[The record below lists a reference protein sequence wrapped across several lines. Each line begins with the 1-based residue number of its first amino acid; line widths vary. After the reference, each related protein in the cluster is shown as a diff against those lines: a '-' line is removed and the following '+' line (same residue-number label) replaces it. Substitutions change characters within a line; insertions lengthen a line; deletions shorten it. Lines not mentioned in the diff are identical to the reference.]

1 MLSHYLAPVRGNILD
16 SAENLHQETLF
27 HKLRIHREIEGIPD
41 LNGVKIA
48 LVGVM
53 DDRGSKYNAGA
64 AEGPDSIRRFLYPLF
79 AGKWNYE
86 IADLGNI
93 YMGEEITDTYF
104 ALQEVCVSLLKEQ
117 IIPVILGGSQDLTY
131 ANYRSYDQ
139 LEQTVNLV
147 SIDSRFDLGKHEDG
161 LHDESYL
168 SHIIINKP
176 YNLFNFANIGY
187 QTYFVNQEEIA
198 LMERLNFEISRLGQ
212 THGNIQEVEPIVRDA
227 DIVSF
232 DLGCIRFPD
241 APTSRR
247 SSPNGFSA
255 EEACA
260 IARYIGL
267 SDKVTSFGLYQYN
280 PNQDDN
286 KQGAHLVA
294 QMVWYFLEGVG
305 QRKGD
310 YPFSSKND
318 YLKFNV
324 LLEEGDHT
332 LIFYKS
338 PLSERWWIEVPIG
351 DKASERHTLIPCSYP
366 DYQSALEGEMPQRW
380 WKAKQRGI

>member
-16 SAENLHQETLF
+16 SAESLHPESLF
-27 HKLRIHREIEGIPD
+27 HRLKIHEEIEGIPE
-41 LNGVKIA
+41 LENVKVAI
-48 LVGVM
+48 LGVM
-53 DDRGSKYNAGA
+53 DDRGSKYNHGS
-64 AEGPDSIRRFLYPLF
+64 AEGPDAIRRFLYPLF

-86 IADLGNI
+86 IADLGNV

-104 ALQEVCVSLLKEQ
+104 ALQEICVELLKKQ
-117 IIPVILGGSQDLTY
+117 IIPLIIGGSQDLTY
-131 ANYRSYDQ
+131 ANYRSYDK

-147 SIDSRFDLGKHEDG
+147 SVDSRFDLGKHEDG

-212 THGNIQEVEPIVRDA
+212 THGNISEVEPIVRDA

-232 DLGCIRFPD
+232 DMGSIRFPD

-260 IARYIGL
+260 IARYVGL

-280 PNQDDN
+280 PYQDDN

-294 QMVWYFLEGVG
+294 QMMWYFLEGVS

-310 YPFSSKND
+310 YPFSPKND

-324 LLEEGDHT
+324 LLEEGDHN

-351 DKASERHTLIPCSYP
+351 NKASERHTLIPCSYS